1 MFKHLLVPTDGSPLS
16 DKAVERAVSFAKHG
30 NAQVTFFFAV
40 PDESTSIYGEAAL
53 INSADPEFAAR
64 KKKERIDFVLDKAQ
78 AAAEAAGVSCQLV
91 TAVTNDPFEKII
103 EAAINGGCDLILM
116 ASHGYK
122 GVKGLLL
129 GSQTQKVLVN
139 SKIPVLVYR

>member
-16 DKAVERAVSFAKHG
+16 DKAVERAVSFAKHS
-30 NAQVTFFFAV
+30 NAQITFFFAV
-40 PDESTSIYGEAAL
+40 PDESSSIYGEAAL
-53 INSADPEFAAR
+53 LQATDPEWAA
-64 KKKERIDFVLDKAQ
+64 KKRNERIHCVLDRAKE
-78 AAAEAAGVSCQLV
+78 AAEAVGVSCQV
-91 TAVTNDPFEKII
+91 VSAVSNDPYEKII
-103 EAAINGGCDLILM
+103 EAAKEGGCDLILM

-122 GVKGLLL
+122 GMKGLLL

>member
-16 DKAVERAVSFAKHG
+16 DKAVERAVSFAKHS

-40 PDESTSIYGEAAL
+40 PDESTSLYGEAAL
-53 INSADPEFAAR
+53 LHAADPELATR
-64 KKKERIDFVLDKAQ
+64 KVNERIHYVLDKAQ
-78 AAAEAAGVSCQLV
+78 AAAEAAGVSCQVLS
-91 TAVTNDPFEKII
+91 AVSNDPFEKII
-103 EAAINGGCDLILM
+103 EAAKNGGCDLILM

-122 GVKGLLL
+122 GMKGLLL

>member
-53 INSADPEFAAR
+53 LQTADPAWAA
-64 KKKERIDFVLDKAQ
+64 KKRNERINFVLDKAQ
-78 AAAEAAGVSCQLV
+78 AAAEAAGVSCQVL

-103 EAAINGGCDLILM
+103 EAANNCGCDLILM

-122 GVKGLLL
+122 GMKGLLL